1 MDIKCTLGENIK
13 IDKKIFTKMNFIF
26 NAINDGWT
34 VSKKKDKYIFTQSHG
49 GRKEV
54 FTESY
59 LADFIKTNLVLNK
72 IKD

>member
-13 IDKKIFTKMNFIF
+13 IDKKVFTKMNFIF

-34 VSKKKDKYIFTQSHG
+34 VQKKKNTYVFTQPHG

-54 FTESY
+54 FSESY
-59 LADFIKTNLVLNK
+59 LSEFIKANLVLNK
-72 IKD
+72 NKD

>member
-59 LADFIKTNLVLNK
+59 LSDFIKANLVLNK